1 MKMRLFRAFFGAT
14 NGPSVFRRSFFRAI
28 IQFSR
33 LNLLFQDTEI
43 EVHEL
48 LALLDRRQP
57 LTFAVPALQRADR
70 YIVRSS
76 EICLHLL
83 LKVRERI
90 ELEVFIETLV
100 VVPVRTFHFPVMPGS
115 PGLDPRS
122 A

>member
-1 MKMRLFRAFFGAT
+1 MRKSLVFSVSEPRRGEERVKMRLFRAFFWRDKRTVGFAAVFFGA
-14 NGPSVFRRSFFRAI
+14 F

-43 EVHEL
+43 KIHEL
-48 LALLDRRQP
+48 FALLDRRQP

-70 YIVRSS
+70 YIIRSS

-90 ELEVFIETLV
+90 EL
-100 VVPVRTFHFPVMPGS
+100 
-115 PGLDPRS
+115 
-122 A
+122 

>member
-1 MKMRLFRAFFGAT
+1 MRKILVFSVSEPRRGEERVKMRIFRAFFGTT
-14 NGPSVFRRSFFRAI
+14 NGPSIFGGLFCAV

-76 EICLHLL
+76 EVCLHLL
-83 LKVRERI
+83 LKVRK
-90 ELEVFIETLV
+90 
-100 VVPVRTFHFPVMPGS
+100 
-115 PGLDPRS
+115 
-122 A
+122 